1 MLTFRPSN
9 TDKKSANKE
18 ENRKGTRNEL
28 ISLRCHQEGHRF
40 QVPPLLQAF
49 PAQTKTEQGLV
60 KLCVEDK

>member
-28 ISLRCHQEGHRF
+28 ISLPGHQEGHRF
-40 QVPPLLQAF
+40 QVLPLLQPF
-49 PAQTKTEQGLV
+49 PEQTKTEQRLV